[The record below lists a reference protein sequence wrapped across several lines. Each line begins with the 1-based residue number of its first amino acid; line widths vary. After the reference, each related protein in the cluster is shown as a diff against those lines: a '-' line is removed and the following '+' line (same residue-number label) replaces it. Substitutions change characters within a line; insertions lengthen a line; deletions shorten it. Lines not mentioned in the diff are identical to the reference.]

1 MKQPILPLP
10 AIEPLDDDYDPMVG
24 RTIATDLFVETES
37 SGPQSNQGSVFD
49 DPELDFAYEAIVP
62 EVFSAANAAVSDD
75 LSYEPHN
82 DEALSLPSEVTDEV
96 ATIAEDLVQLTQRDA
111 ELESEPESFTGAEPE
126 PLIGTEPEPEPLSE
140 QYTELEHEAALL
152 TGSETELDLEEVTDP
167 EPQILEGTETIP
179 ELYPETEAEAAD
191 EVEAR
196 SETVAEAELEPEPE
210 PLIAQEPEETVAKK
224 MSWQDINNL
233 FNPRSSALSSPD
245 NSTKLDE
252 ISEQIPKPIKPR
264 ISFTIEEPVAPPI
277 EENVQIEPELPQ
289 ESSAILA
296 QSVPPQDSDSVET
309 IEPQNIS
316 DHGDIFSELGARPKT
331 TPSKL
336 RKKKKRRAK
345 KINSLVL
352 FGGILTTG
360 SAALMSFFAMLEMLG
375 PPFDLIAQLRWYW
388 VLTAIVGTLIW
399 GLGRQWLFV
408 VISAIVAS
416 TNFYVIHSTLGLP
429 PIGGQPKATI
439 GYGNIGGNQAN
450 LNQLLS
456 EVEAKH
462 ADVLLISG
470 VGNVP
475 IGAPANWSILIN
487 AAPND
492 SSAFTILA
500 KSGWSASAQNG
511 EPIIVKPADNWFTL
525 VGLNPIPPS
534 KRGRENPDRD
544 SVINR
549 AANRAGAEEVP
560 VLVIGD
566 FEVPSWVKHLTLF
579 AQNGDLTRVRC
590 GGILASNYDN
600 GILGFSADHAFSRGL
615 NVSSCVVGA
624 KIGNSKRHSMWV
636 AIAPPYN

>member
-1 MKQPILPLP
+1 MKQPILHLT
-10 AIEPLDDDYDPMVG
+10 AIEPLDDDYDPMLG
-24 RTIATDLFVETES
+24 RTIATDLIVETES

-82 DEALSLPSEVTDEV
+82 DEALSLSVTEE
-96 ATIAEDLVQLTQRDA
+96 AETMAEELVQPDLPDA
-111 ELESEPESFTGAEPE
+111 ELESEPESIADTEPE
-126 PLIGTEPEPEPLSE
+126 PLIGTEPEPVSE
-140 QYTELEHEAALL
+140 QGTELEHEAALL
-152 TGSETELDLEEVTDP
+152 ARSETVLVFEAVTEP

-179 ELYPETEAEAAD
+179 ELYPETEAEAEAAR
-191 EVEAR
+191 EGAAR
-196 SETVAEAELEPEPE
+196 SETVAEAELELEPE
-210 PLIAQEPEETVAKK
+210 PLAAQEPDETVAKK

-233 FNPRSSALSSPD
+233 FNPRSSAPSSLD
-245 NSTKLDE
+245 NSTKLEE

-264 ISFTIEEPVAPPI
+264 ISFTIEEPVVPPI
-277 EENVQIEPELPQ
+277 EENVQIEPLLPQ
-289 ESSAILA
+289 ETVAILEESA
-296 QSVPPQDSDSVET
+296 LPQDSDSVET

-336 RKKKKRRAK
+336 RKKKKRKAK

-456 EVEAKH
+456 EAEAKH

-500 KSGWSASAQNG
+500 KSGWSASAQTG

-615 NVSSCVVGA
+615 NVSSCAVGA

-636 AIAPPYN
+636 AVAPAGN